1 VKTEDLNH
9 THTPAE
15 LRELNEKLV
24 VQLENANSSDYAELK
39 VLLAQR
45 DSLINT
51 YLEALQPDDKK
62 AFATLEL
69 KVNNLLKD
77 VAQSLL
83 ETSKEDIIQF
93 VRAKAAVKKYK

>member
-1 VKTEDLNH
+1 MKVEDLNH
-9 THTPAE
+9 IHTPAE

-24 VQLENANSSDYAELK
+24 VQLENANSSDYAELNL
-39 VLLAQR
+39 LLAQR

-51 YLEALQPDDKK
+51 YLEVLQPDDKK

-69 KVNNLLKD
+69 EVNNSLKD
-77 VAQSLL
+77 LAQSLL

>member
-1 VKTEDLNH
+1 MKVEDLNH
-9 THTPAE
+9 IHTPAE

-24 VQLENANSSDYAELK
+24 VQLENANSSDYAELNL
-39 VLLAQR
+39 LLAQR

-51 YLEALQPDDKK
+51 YLEVLQPDDKK
-62 AFATLEL
+62 TFATLEL
-69 KVNNLLKD
+69 EVNNSLKD
-77 VAQSLL
+77 LAQSLL